1 MSGRPKHE
9 IIHEEL
15 AGAIASGVLAPGA
28 QVPTEAELVKRYKSS
43 RPTVTRVMQR
53 LVLEGLVERRAGAG
67 TFVRRGAGT
76 GRAKL
81 FGLLIPG
88 LGETEIFEQICGQ
101 MARDAQTLHYTL
113 LWGDASGSG
122 HGPAG
127 DRVVALA
134 HDYVARHV
142 AGVFFA
148 PLESTPDKG
157 AVNAAVID
165 TLAAAQIPVVLLDRD
180 LARSPERSPY
190 DLVAIDHRR
199 ASHLL
204 TSHLLEQ
211 GHRQIAFVARPLSA
225 PTVALRIAGYRE
237 ALREAGIEPTPKS
250 VHFGDPGDPMF
261 VRQILKAE
269 AARTFVCANDATA
282 AQLMHTLDELG
293 IVVPEDACVAGFDD
307 VRYANLLRVPLTT
320 IHQPCRALGTA
331 AVQAM
336 TERLANP
343 GMPAREILLD
353 VKLAVRRSTSLPR
366 RGKPAGTRR

>member
-1 MSGRPKHE
+1 MASRPKHE

-15 AGAIASGVLAPGA
+15 AGAIGSGALPPGA
-28 QVPTEAELVKRYKSS
+28 QLPTEAELVKRYGAS

-53 LVLEGLVERRAGAG
+53 LVLERLVERRAGAG
-67 TFVRRGAGT
+67 TFVRRGAVT
-76 GRAKL
+76 GEAKL

-101 MARDAQTLHYTL
+101 MARDAQTLQYTL
-113 LWGDASGSG
+113 LWGDASASS
-122 HGPAG
+122 HGPTG
-127 DRVVALA
+127 DCVLALA
-134 HDYVARHV
+134 QDYVARHV

-148 PLESTPDKG
+148 PRELTPDRG

-165 TLAAAQIPVVLLDRD
+165 TLAAARIPIVLLDRD
-180 LARSPERSPY
+180 LVRSPERSPY

-225 PTVALRIAGYRE
+225 PSVALRVAGYRE
-237 ALREAGIEPTPKS
+237 ALREAGIEPTTKS
-250 VHFGDPGDPMF
+250 VHFGDPGDPRF
-261 VRQILKAE
+261 VRQILEAE
-269 AARTFVCANDATA
+269 AARTFICANDATA
-282 AQLMHTLDELG
+282 AQFMHTLDELG
-293 IVVPEDACVAGFDD
+293 VAVPEDARVAGFDD

-343 GMPAREILLD
+343 GMPARDILLD
-353 VKLAVRRSTSLPR
+353 VQLAVRRSTSLPR
-366 RGKPAGTRR
+366 SDKPAGTRR